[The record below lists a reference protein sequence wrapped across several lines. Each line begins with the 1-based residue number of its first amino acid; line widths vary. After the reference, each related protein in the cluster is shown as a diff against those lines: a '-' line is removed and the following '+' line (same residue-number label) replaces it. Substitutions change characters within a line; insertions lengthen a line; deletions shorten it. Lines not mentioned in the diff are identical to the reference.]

1 MESLERFV
9 VLATSTDITR
19 AAASV
24 PSSHADWTAERSAT
38 LGLAVSS
45 MLKGY
50 TTTAASVI
58 SATLRSITRF
68 TIQVGCVC
76 GVEGVCVVGARVGA
90 WGCGVCVVC
99 SWACV

>member
-9 VLATSTDITR
+9 VLATSNDITR
-19 AAASV
+19 AAVSV
-24 PSSHADWTAERSAT
+24 APHHADWTAERSAQ

-45 MLKGY
+45 MLKSY

-68 TIQVGCVC
+68 TIQVGCC
-76 GVEGVCVVGARVGA
+76 LSSGGV
-90 WGCGVCVVC
+90 
-99 SWACV
+99 